1 MTSQQKTDRVALITG
16 AAKGIGAAI
25 ADLLAQ
31 QGVHVLIADIDE
43 TQARAKAEAL
53 SGAGLMASPLR
64 LDVSDPGSIAA
75 AFDVIDRQCGR
86 CDIVVNNAGVA
97 KTFPFV
103 DFPLDSWQA
112 HLTINVTGVL
122 LCAQH
127 GARLMLRNRWGR
139 IINIASVAGMRAV
152 GVGRTGYG
160 TSKAAVIGL
169 TRQMAVELA
178 EHGITANAVAPGP
191 VDTPMTRVLH
201 SPEFRQSYI
210 DAIPMNRYGT
220 PEEIAAA
227 VSYLAS
233 DGAAYVNGIVI
244 PVDDGFLASET
255 RYTALLCKQRGQKHS
270 LPLAGFGLLTV
281 KANKPRSSARCV
293 LVTRKRDQPARCL
306 TPTTPFSASAA
317 KPANS

>member
-1 MTSQQKTDRVALITG
+1 MATQQEVQRVALITG
-16 AAKGIGAAI
+16 AAKGIGAAV
-25 ADLLAQ
+25 ADQLAQ
-31 QGVHVLIADIDE
+31 QGMHVLIGDIDE
-43 TQARAKAEAL
+43 AQAKEKADAL
-53 SGAGLMASPLR
+53 IGAGRTATPLR
-64 LDVSDPGSIAA
+64 IDVGDPASVAA
-75 AFDVIDRQCGR
+75 AFENIDRRCGR
-86 CDIVVNNAGVA
+86 CDIVVNNAGIA
-97 KTFPFV
+97 KTFAFV

-112 HLTINVTGVL
+112 HLAINVTGVL

-127 GARLMLRNRWGR
+127 GARRMMRNRWGR

-201 SPEFRQSYI
+201 SPEFRKSYT

-227 VSYLAS
+227 VAYFAS
-233 DGAAYVNGIVI
+233 DAAGYVTGAVLPIDG
-244 PVDDGFLASET
+244 GFLAS
-255 RYTALLCKQRGQKHS
+255 G
-270 LPLAGFGLLTV
+270 
-281 KANKPRSSARCV
+281 AR
-293 LVTRKRDQPARCL
+293 
-306 TPTTPFSASAA
+306 
-317 KPANS
+317 

>member
-1 MTSQQKTDRVALITG
+1 MASQQGVKRVALITG

-31 QGVHVLIADIDE
+31 NGAHVLIGDIDE
-43 TQARAKAEAL
+43 KEARAKAETL
-53 SGAGLMASPLR
+53 TGAGMTASALR
-64 LDVSDPGSIAA
+64 IDVGDPASIAA

-86 CDIVVNNAGVA
+86 CDIVVNNAGIA

-103 DFPLDSWQA
+103 EFPLESWRA
-112 HLTINVTGVL
+112 HLAINLTGVL

-127 GARLMLRNRWGR
+127 GARRMIRQRWGR

-178 EHGITANAVAPGP
+178 EHGVTANAVAPGP

-201 SPEFRQSYI
+201 SPEFRQSYT
-210 DAIPMNRYGT
+210 DAIPMNRYGA

-227 VSYLAS
+227 VGYLAS
-233 DGAAYVNGIVI
+233 DAAAYVTGIVL
-244 PVDDGFLASET
+244 PVDGGFLAS
-255 RYTALLCKQRGQKHS
+255 G
-270 LPLAGFGLLTV
+270 
-281 KANKPRSSARCV
+281 AR
-293 LVTRKRDQPARCL
+293 
-306 TPTTPFSASAA
+306 
-317 KPANS
+317 

>member
-1 MTSQQKTDRVALITG
+1 MGSDQIPQRVALITG

-25 ADLLAQ
+25 ADVLAQ
-31 QGVHVLIADIDE
+31 QGKHVVIGDIDE
-43 TQARAKAEAL
+43 EQAAAKAEAL
-53 SGAGLMASPLR
+53 TSAGGAASAVR
-64 LDVSDPGSIAA
+64 IDVGDPASIAA
-75 AFDVIDRQCGR
+75 AFEIIDQRCGR
-86 CDIVVNNAGVA
+86 CDIVVNNAGIA

-112 HLTINVTGVL
+112 HLAINLTGVL

-127 GARLMLRNRWGR
+127 GARRMMRERWGR

-169 TRQMAVELA
+169 TRQMAAELA

-201 SPEFRQSYI
+201 SPEFRQSYT

-220 PEEIAAA
+220 PEEVAAA
-227 VSYLAS
+227 VAYLAS
-233 DGAAYVNGIVI
+233 DGAAYVTGIVLPI
-244 PVDDGFLASET
+244 DGGFLAS
-255 RYTALLCKQRGQKHS
+255 G
-270 LPLAGFGLLTV
+270 
-281 KANKPRSSARCV
+281 AR
-293 LVTRKRDQPARCL
+293 
-306 TPTTPFSASAA
+306 
-317 KPANS
+317 

>member
-1 MTSQQKTDRVALITG
+1 MSSQQSPKRVALITG

-25 ADLLAQ
+25 ADELAQ
-31 QGVHVLIADIDE
+31 QGLHVLIGDIDE
-43 TQARAKAEAL
+43 TQAHAKAEAL
-53 SGAGLMASPLR
+53 THAGRAASPLR
-64 LDVSDPGSIAA
+64 LDVGDPTSVAA
-75 AFDVIDRQCGR
+75 AFETIDRNWGR
-86 CDIVVNNAGVA
+86 CDIVVNNAGIA

-103 DFPLDSWQA
+103 DFPLDSWEA

-127 GARLMLRNRWGR
+127 GARRMMRARWGR

-152 GVGRTGYG
+152 GIGRTGYG

-201 SPEFRQSYI
+201 SPEFRRSYT

-220 PEEIAAA
+220 PEEVAAA
-227 VSYLAS
+227 VAYLAS
-233 DGAAYVNGIVI
+233 DGAAYVTGIVI
-244 PVDDGFLASET
+244 PVDGGFLAS
-255 RYTALLCKQRGQKHS
+255 G
-270 LPLAGFGLLTV
+270 
-281 KANKPRSSARCV
+281 AR
-293 LVTRKRDQPARCL
+293 
-306 TPTTPFSASAA
+306 
-317 KPANS
+317 

>member
-1 MTSQQKTDRVALITG
+1 MSSQQVLQRVALITG

-25 ADLLAQ
+25 ADTLAR
-31 QGVHVLIADIDE
+31 QGMHVLIGDIDE
-43 TQARAKAEAL
+43 TQARTKAEAL
-53 SGAGLMASPLR
+53 TRAGQTASALR
-64 LDVSDPGSIAA
+64 IDVGEPASIAA
-75 AFDVIDRQCGR
+75 AFEVIDRQCGR
-86 CDIVVNNAGVA
+86 CDILVNNAAIA

-112 HLTINVTGVL
+112 HLAINVTGVL

-127 GARLMLRNRWGR
+127 AARRMMRERWGR

-201 SPEFRQSYI
+201 SPEFRQSYT

-220 PEEIAAA
+220 PDEIAAA
-227 VSYLAS
+227 VAYLAS
-233 DGAAYVNGIVI
+233 DAAAYVTGIVI
-244 PVDDGFLASET
+244 PVDGGFLAS
-255 RYTALLCKQRGQKHS
+255 G
-270 LPLAGFGLLTV
+270 
-281 KANKPRSSARCV
+281 AR
-293 LVTRKRDQPARCL
+293 
-306 TPTTPFSASAA
+306 
-317 KPANS
+317 

>member
-1 MTSQQKTDRVALITG
+1 MSSQEVLQRVALITG

-25 ADLLAQ
+25 ADLLAE
-31 QGVHVLIADIDE
+31 QGSHVLIADIDE
-43 TQARAKAEAL
+43 GQARAKAEAL
-53 SGAGLMASPLR
+53 TRAGRTASALR
-64 LDVSDPGSIAA
+64 IDVGDPASIAA
-75 AFDVIDRQCGR
+75 AFEVIDRQCGR
-86 CDIVVNNAGVA
+86 CDIVVNNAGIA

-112 HLTINVTGVL
+112 HMTINVTGTL

-127 GARLMLRNRWGR
+127 AARRMLRERWGR
-139 IINIASVAGMRAV
+139 IVNIASVAGMRAV

-160 TSKAAVIGL
+160 TSKAAIIGL

-201 SPEFRQSYI
+201 SPEFRQSYT

-227 VSYLAS
+227 VAYLAS
-233 DGAAYVNGIVI
+233 DAAAYVTGIVI
-244 PVDDGFLASET
+244 PVDGGFLAS
-255 RYTALLCKQRGQKHS
+255 G
-270 LPLAGFGLLTV
+270 
-281 KANKPRSSARCV
+281 AR
-293 LVTRKRDQPARCL
+293 
-306 TPTTPFSASAA
+306 
-317 KPANS
+317 

>member
-1 MTSQQKTDRVALITG
+1 MSSYTKPRRVALVTG
-16 AAKGIGAAI
+16 AAKGIGAVI
-25 ADLLAQ
+25 ADELAQ
-31 QGVHVLIADIDE
+31 QGHHVLIGDIDAA
-43 TQARAKAEAL
+43 QAREKSDAL
-53 SGAGLMASPLR
+53 TAAGLTASPLR
-64 LDVSDPGSIAA
+64 IDVGDAASVAA
-75 AFDVIDRQCGR
+75 AFDEIDRQWAR
-86 CDIVVNNAGVA
+86 CDILVNNAGIA

-103 DFPLDSWQA
+103 DFPLESWQA
-112 HLTINVTGVL
+112 HLAINVTGVL

-127 GARLMLRNRWGR
+127 GARRMLRQRWGR

-201 SPEFRQSYI
+201 SPEFRKSYT

-233 DGAAYVNGIVI
+233 DGAAYVTGIVI
-244 PVDDGFLASET
+244 PVDGGFLAS
-255 RYTALLCKQRGQKHS
+255 G
-270 LPLAGFGLLTV
+270 
-281 KANKPRSSARCV
+281 AR
-293 LVTRKRDQPARCL
+293 
-306 TPTTPFSASAA
+306 
-317 KPANS
+317 

>member
-1 MTSQQKTDRVALITG
+1 MTHAMPSQQRIALVTG

-25 ADLLAQ
+25 AERLAHDGMQ
-31 QGVHVLIADIDE
+31 VLIGDIDE
-43 TQARAKAEAL
+43 AQARVKADELTQAGL
-53 SGAGLMASPLR
+53 SAAPLL
-64 LDVSDPGSIAA
+64 LDVGDAASVAA
-75 AFDVIDRQCGR
+75 AFEAIDRRWHR
-86 CDIVVNNAGVA
+86 CDVVVNNAGIA

-103 DFPLDSWQA
+103 EFPLESWQA
-112 HLTINVTGVL
+112 HLNINVTGAL
-122 LCAQH
+122 LCAQY
-127 GARLMLRNRWGR
+127 GARLMLRERWGR

-178 EHGITANAVAPGP
+178 EHGITANAIAPGP

-201 SPEFRQSYI
+201 SPQFRQSYT

-233 DGAAYVNGIVI
+233 DGAAYVTGVVI
-244 PVDDGFLASET
+244 PVDGGFLAS
-255 RYTALLCKQRGQKHS
+255 G
-270 LPLAGFGLLTV
+270 
-281 KANKPRSSARCV
+281 AR
-293 LVTRKRDQPARCL
+293 
-306 TPTTPFSASAA
+306 
-317 KPANS
+317 

>member
-1 MTSQQKTDRVALITG
+1 MSSQDAPQRVALITG

-25 ADLLAQ
+25 ADKLAHDGMQ
-31 QGVHVLIADIDE
+31 VLIGDIDE
-43 TQARAKAEAL
+43 AQAQSKADELTRAGMSATPLLLNVGDAGSVAKAFEA
-53 SGAGLMASPLR
+53 
-64 LDVSDPGSIAA
+64 
-75 AFDVIDRQCGR
+75 IDRQWGR
-86 CDIVVNNAGVA
+86 CDIVVNNAGIA

-103 DFPLDSWQA
+103 EFPLDSWQT
-112 HLTINVTGVL
+112 HLAINVTGVL

-127 GARLMLRNRWGR
+127 GARLMMRHRWGR

-178 EHGITANAVAPGP
+178 EHGITANAIAPGP

-201 SPEFRQSYI
+201 SPEFRQSYT

-227 VSYLAS
+227 VAYLAS
-233 DGAAYVNGIVI
+233 DGAAYVTGIVI
-244 PVDDGFLASET
+244 PVDGGFLAS
-255 RYTALLCKQRGQKHS
+255 G
-270 LPLAGFGLLTV
+270 
-281 KANKPRSSARCV
+281 AR
-293 LVTRKRDQPARCL
+293 
-306 TPTTPFSASAA
+306 
-317 KPANS
+317 

>member
-1 MTSQQKTDRVALITG
+1 MSSQDVPQRVALVTG

-25 ADLLAQ
+25 ASKLAHD
-31 QGVHVLIADIDE
+31 GMHVLIGDIDE
-43 TQARAKAEAL
+43 AQARVTADELAQ
-53 SGAGLMASPLR
+53 AGRSAAPL
-64 LDVSDPGSIAA
+64 LLNVGDAQSVAA
-75 AFDVIDRQCGR
+75 AFAAIDRQWGR
-86 CDIVVNNAGVA
+86 CDIVVNNAGIA
-97 KTFPFV
+97 KTFPFLE
-103 DFPLDSWQA
+103 FPLDSWQA
-112 HLTINVTGVL
+112 HLDINLTGVL

-127 GARLMLRNRWGR
+127 AARMMMRIRWGR

-178 EHGITANAVAPGP
+178 EHGITANAIAPGP

-201 SPEFRQSYI
+201 SAQFRQSYT

-233 DGAAYVNGIVI
+233 DGAAYVTGIVI
-244 PVDDGFLASET
+244 PVDGGFLAS
-255 RYTALLCKQRGQKHS
+255 G
-270 LPLAGFGLLTV
+270 
-281 KANKPRSSARCV
+281 AR
-293 LVTRKRDQPARCL
+293 
-306 TPTTPFSASAA
+306 
-317 KPANS
+317 